1 MCFLLKLLLLFVL
14 LKKSRRSA
22 ARRLFQRFVIV
33 GDVHEFVVVV
43 EEEWDYS
50 QDLLLLMILLLLLVD
65 YVVEFLLS
73 FMFLK
78 RSRRSWAR
86 RLDLRFVVVD
96 DFVIV
101 VEEDWGKKVGFR
113 YLCFVNDFDD
123 FVAYFV

>member
-1 MCFLLKLLLLFVL
+1 M
-14 LKKSRRSA
+14 
-22 ARRLFQRFVIV
+22 FQRFVIV
-33 GDVHEFVVVV
+33 GDVHEFVVV

-73 FMFLK
+73 FMILK

-101 VEEDWGKKVGFR
+101 VEGDWGKKIGFR
-113 YLCFVNDFDD
+113 YLCFLNDFDD

>member
-1 MCFLLKLLLLFVL
+1 MGQEGWLSMILLLLEVVFLCFLVEILVFVFL
-14 LKKSRRSA
+14 LKKSRRSG

-78 RSRRSWAR
+78 RSRRSGQQGW
-86 RLDLRFVVVD
+86 
-96 DFVIV
+96 I
-101 VEEDWGKKVGFR
+101 
-113 YLCFVNDFDD
+113 
-123 FVAYFV
+123 